1 MTLGDG
7 MKQAKLFVMDSALD
21 KRCIRELLTEKLI
34 GKKLAERSVPGLAQ
48 AFALYGGGNK
58 ESARQAFQDAQGLL
72 LLEAGTVEKMKT
84 GKQRNADVEL
94 LLTAKAWDNR
104 MLAGCLE
111 LLQLELKGAKIE
123 TSLMGYADEMMATG
137 KRMHKMGSD
146 ADDDFVKTTVMKFGE
161 ALAARGQALHDFV
174 FQGNGRGL

>member
-7 MKQAKLFVMDSALD
+7 MKQATLFVMDGAV
-21 KRCIRELLTEKLI
+21 KNNEIRLMLTHKLI
-34 GKKLAERSVPGLAQ
+34 GKKNADREVPGLAQ
-48 AFALYGGGNK
+48 AFAPYHNGNK
-58 ESARQAFQDAQGLL
+58 ELSRQRLGEAQKALLDEACAFEG
-72 LLEAGTVEKMKT
+72 VKT
-84 GKQRNADVEL
+84 GKQRNADIDL

-111 LLQLELKGAKIE
+111 LLQLELKGFKIE

-137 KRMHKMGSD
+137 KRMNKMGSE

-161 ALAARGQALHDFV
+161 ALRARGQALHDFV
-174 FQGNGRGL
+174 WQGDGHGL